1 MPRTARVLVDQGYYH
16 IVTRGIDRRR
26 LFRYKQDYELFLDII
41 ATYLKR
47 FKVHIMN
54 YCLMPNHVHLLM
66 KAELA
71 SDLPLFMKAILQV
84 YAAKFRKK
92 YKSVGF
98 VFQNRYKSRL
108 IDNDVYLL
116 ECARYIER
124 NPVRAKIV
132 EDVAEYPWSSYHYYA
147 KGAADK
153 IITTL
158 PNPLYL
164 DMADTDIKRRET
176 YASFIRLQ
184 RAYDLIVDKAFRIA

>member
-26 LFRYKQDYELFLDII
+26 LFSYKQDYKSFLEIVAI
-41 ATYLKR
+41 YLKQ
-47 FKVHIMN
+47 FKVQIMN
-54 YCLMPNHVHLLM
+54 YCLMPNHLHLLM

-71 SDLPLFMKAILQV
+71 LDLPVFMKAILQV
-84 YAAKFRKK
+84 YAAKFRSK
-92 YKSVGF
+92 YKSAGF

-108 IDNDVYLL
+108 IDNDAYLL

-124 NPVRAKIV
+124 NPVRAKIA

-147 KGAADK
+147 KGAADE
-153 IITTL
+153 IITL

-164 DMADTDIKRRET
+164 DMADTDIKRREA

>member
-26 LFRYKQDYELFLDII
+26 LFRYKQDYELFVEIV
-41 ATYLKR
+41 AVYLRR
-47 FKVHIMN
+47 FKVHVMN

-66 KAELA
+66 KVELA
-71 SDLPLFMKAILQV
+71 LDLPKFMKAILQV
-84 YAAKFRKK
+84 YAAKFRSK

-108 IDNDVYLL
+108 IDNDAYLL

-132 EDVAEYPWSSYHYYA
+132 EDVAEYPWSSYCYYA
-147 KGAADK
+147 KGTPDK
-153 IITTL
+153 IITL

-164 DMADTDIKRRET
+164 EMADTDLKRREA

-184 RAYDLIVDKAFRIA
+184 RAYDPIVDKAFRIV

>member
-26 LFRYKQDYELFLDII
+26 LFRYKQDYELFIEI
-41 ATYLKR
+41 VATYLKQ
-47 FKVHIMN
+47 FKVHAMN
-54 YCLMPNHVHLLM
+54 YCLMPNHVHLLL
-66 KAELA
+66 KAKLA
-71 SDLPLFMKAILQV
+71 LDLPKFMKAILQV
-84 YAAKFRKK
+84 YAAKFRRK

-108 IDNDVYLL
+108 VDNDVYLL

-132 EDVAEYPWSSYHYYA
+132 EDVSEYPWSSYHYYA

-153 IITTL
+153 IITL

-164 DMADTDIKRRET
+164 DMADTDIKRREA
-176 YASFIRLQ
+176 YASFICLQ
-184 RAYDLIVDKAFRIA
+184 RVYDPIVDKALRIA

>member
-26 LFRYKQDYELFLDII
+26 LFRYKQDYELFLEIT
-41 ATYLKR
+41 AAYLKQ
-47 FKVHIMN
+47 FKVCVMN
-54 YCLMPNHVHLLM
+54 YCLMPNHVHLLI

-71 SDLPLFMKAILQV
+71 LDLPMFMKAILQV

-92 YKSVGF
+92 YKSTGF
-98 VFQNRYKSRL
+98 IFQNRYKSRL
-108 IDNDVYLL
+108 IDNDSYLL

-132 EDVAEYPWSSYHYYA
+132 EDAAEYPWSSYHYYA
-147 KGAADK
+147 QGRADK
-153 IITTL
+153 IITL

-164 DMADTDIKRRET
+164 DMADSDIKRREA
-176 YASFIRLQ
+176 YISFIRLQ